1 MKHQPYTPQAGDLK
15 VAQDEEQ
22 KWRIYT
28 YRKDFRQTG
37 YIWSELG
44 FAETYDSEIGAVK
57 ALLAHLE
64 REEETGIK
72 IR

>member
-1 MKHQPYTPQAGDLK
+1 MKHQPYTPQVGDLK
-15 VAQDEEQ
+15 VAQDKEL
-22 KWRIYT
+22 KWRIYA

-44 FAETYDSEIGAVK
+44 FEKAYDTDRDATS

-64 REEETGIK
+64 REEETGVK
-72 IR
+72 VR

>member
-1 MKHQPYTPQAGDLK
+1 MKHQPYTPQEGDLK
-15 VAQDEEQ
+15 VAQDEEH
-22 KWRIYT
+22 KWRIYA

-44 FAETYDSEIGAVK
+44 FGLTYDHEKNAVI

-72 IR
+72 VR